1 MKHALLKSLV
11 TQLLATLRA
20 EQRFYKLDDKYAIA
34 VQLGEGWYR
43 LIEDSAEYARLSV
56 HRLEKYESG
65 ERVEVEWGC
74 IAFESLPARLLG
86 KVAEIKGIV
95 EKWNLGEIDDLPPST
110 MEDFLKVEAP
120 GRRRLRRS

>member
-20 EQRFYKLDDKYAIA
+20 EQRFYKLDDEYAIA
-34 VQLGEGWYR
+34 VQLIDVFFH
-43 LIEDSAEYARLSV
+43 LEDSAEYARLSV